1 MHIVKVVG
9 MILLAI
15 YIFFM
20 GLGQLTGMTLPGVGH
35 IILGLV
41 GVVAG
46 IFILIASCCRRE
58 CI

>member
-20 GLGQLTGMTLPGVGH
+20 GLAQLTGMSLPAVGH
-35 IILGLV
+35 VILGLV
-41 GVVAG
+41 GVAAG
-46 IFILIASCCRRE
+46 ILIFIASCCRRE
-58 CI
+58 CV